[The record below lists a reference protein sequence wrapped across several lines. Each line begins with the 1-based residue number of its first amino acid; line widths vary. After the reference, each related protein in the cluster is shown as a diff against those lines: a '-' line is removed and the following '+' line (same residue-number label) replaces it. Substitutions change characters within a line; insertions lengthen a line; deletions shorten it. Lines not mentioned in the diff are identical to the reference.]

1 MSNLSFFD
9 NPNTQKPGVP
19 GGGTILF
26 VHGAGGGA
34 WQWEA
39 AAKLLSDGYRVAALD
54 LSGHGKAPKR
64 TEEHTLETYVGDV
77 LEAIRELGG
86 GPVALCGHSM
96 GGAVAM
102 RTCFD
107 HPEAVGALILAN
119 SGSRLRVLPALF
131 DALAMDYPAAV
142 KMMSL
147 FAFGPDT
154 KQELFDVYASH
165 LLEADPA
172 VVTRDFRICDAFD
185 AMSRI
190 GEIRCPT
197 LIIACENDRLT
208 PVKYANWLHEN
219 IPGSRLRVFP
229 ARGHSAMMEIPEQF
243 ADEVRDFLLDLP
255 NF

>member
-1 MSNLSFFD
+1 MRDNLTIYD
-9 NPNTQKPGVP
+9 NQNTQNPGAP
-19 GGGTILF
+19 GAVLF

-34 WQWEA
+34 WQWEEVA
-39 AAKLLSDGYRVAALD
+39 RLLSDGYRVAAID
-54 LSGHGKAPKR
+54 LSGHGKAPKKP
-64 TEEHTLETYVGDV
+64 EEHTLETYIGDV

-102 RTCFD
+102 QTCFD

-119 SGSRLRVLPALF
+119 TGARLRVLPSLF
-131 DALAMDYPAAV
+131 DALAVDYPAAV

-147 FAFGPDT
+147 FAFGPDAPQ
-154 KQELFDVYASH
+154 KLLDEYAAH
-165 LLEADPA
+165 LLETDPEI
-172 VVTRDFRICDAFD
+172 VTRDFRICDAFD

-190 GEIRCPT
+190 GEIRCPA

-208 PVKYANWLHEN
+208 PVKYSAWLHNN

-229 ARGHSAMMEIPEQF
+229 ARGHSAMMEEPGEF
-243 ADEVRDFLLDLP
+243 AEEVRAFLR
-255 NF
+255 